1 MPSFDIVV
9 KTDLQ
14 EVDNAVNQ
22 AMKEIGQ
29 RFDFRGSKSRID
41 WDKKGELTVLG
52 DDDYKLT
59 AVLDVLKGKM
69 VRRGLSIKNLDYG
82 KAEPAFDGTVRQKI
96 TVQQELPTETAKEIV
111 KILKQAKLKVQA
123 AIREGEVRVTG
134 KKRDDLQEAIALIK
148 EQDLGMDFQYT
159 NFRD

>member
-14 EVDNAVNQ
+14 EVDNAVHQ

-29 RFDFRGSKSRID
+29 RYDFRGSVSRID
-41 WDKKGELTVLG
+41 WDKKSELTVLA

-69 VRRGLSIKNLDYG
+69 VRRGVSVKNLEYG
-82 KAEPAFDGTVRQKI
+82 KAEPAFDGSLRQKI
-96 TVQQELPTETAKEIV
+96 TVQQGLPTEKAKEIV
-111 KILKQAKLKVQA
+111 KRIKQAKLKVQA

-134 KKRDDLQEAIALIK
+134 KKRDDLQQVIALIK
-148 EQDLGMDFQYT
+148 DQDLGMDFQFI

>member
-22 AMKEIGQ
+22 AMKEIRQ
-29 RFDFRGSKSRID
+29 RYDFRGSISRID

-59 AVLDVLKGKM
+59 AVLEVLKGKM
-69 VRRGLSIKNLDYG
+69 VRRGVSVKNLEYG
-82 KAEPAFDGTVRQKI
+82 KAEPAFDGSVRQKI
-96 TVQQELPTETAKEIV
+96 TVQQGLPTEKAKEIV
-111 KILKQAKLKVQA
+111 KLIKGAKMKVQA
-123 AIREGEVRVTG
+123 AIREGEVRVSG
-134 KKRDDLQEAIALIK
+134 KKRDDLQQVIALVK
-148 EQDLGMDFQYT
+148 EQDLGMDFQYI

>member
-9 KTDLQ
+9 KADLQ

-22 AMKEIGQ
+22 ATKEISQ
-29 RFDFRGSKSRID
+29 RYDFRGSISRID
-41 WDKKGELTVLG
+41 WDKKGEITVLG

-69 VRRGLSIKNLDYG
+69 VRRGLSVKNLEYG
-82 KAEPAFDGTVRQKI
+82 KVEAAFDGSARQKI
-96 TVQQELPTETAKEIV
+96 TVQQGLSTEKAKEIV
-111 KILKQAKLKVQA
+111 KLIKNAKLKVQA

-134 KKRDDLQEAIALIK
+134 KKRDDLQQVIALVK
-148 EQDLGMDFQYT
+148 GEDLGMDFQYV